1 MKIGDLA
8 RCKYTG
14 RTFGHNSKEVDGYFD
29 VYAVGTGKC
38 VAYAQ
43 RTLGGDKMKVGTLVK
58 IKETENT
65 TYLNKLAIVMN
76 NGTWSVDVRLIDS
89 NRGWWPRI
97 AKDKL
102 EDSMKV
108 GDLRVFNDRCWM
120 VLQ

>member
-1 MKIGDLA
+1 
-8 RCKYTG
+8 
-14 RTFGHNSKEVDGYFD
+14 
-29 VYAVGTGKC
+29 

-43 RTLGGDKMKVGTLVK
+43 RTFRGDKMKVGTLVK

-89 NRGWWPRI
+89 NRGWTARI

-102 EDSMKV
+102 EVIACK
-108 GDLRVFNDRCWM
+108 
-120 VLQ
+120 